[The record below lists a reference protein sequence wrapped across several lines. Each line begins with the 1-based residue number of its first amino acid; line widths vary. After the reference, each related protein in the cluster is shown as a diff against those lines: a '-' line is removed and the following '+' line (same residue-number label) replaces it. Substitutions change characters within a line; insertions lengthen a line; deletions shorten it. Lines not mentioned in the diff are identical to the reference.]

1 MSKKK
6 KKNENENESTEGFP
20 LSCAIEHLH
29 LCYWVK
35 TICVGL
41 LLFVCICVAV
51 GDPVIKNRM
60 IGIPVIDLTLPNIC
74 ASSKTKPVSRL
85 PFENG
90 VI

>member
-1 MSKKK
+1 
-6 KKNENENESTEGFP
+6 
-20 LSCAIEHLH
+20 
-29 LCYWVK
+29 VK

-41 LLFVCICVAV
+41 LLFVYICVAV